1 MNSISLYSNTV
12 GEIEKFLKLY
22 SSIDFN
28 LENKQN
34 FKQEF
39 QNPIDMIDF
48 MSCFIDNN
56 NKFKIS
62 MWISID
68 KDIYIKI
75 NEYNLNTIIKYIY
88 ERYPW

>member
-28 LENKQN
+28 LENKQK

>member
-28 LENKQN
+28 LENKQK

-39 QNPIDMIDF
+39 QNHIDMIDL
-48 MSCFIDNN
+48 MS
-56 NKFKIS
+56 
-62 MWISID
+62 
-68 KDIYIKI
+68 
-75 NEYNLNTIIKYIY
+75 
-88 ERYPW
+88 

>member
-75 NEYNLNTIIKYIY
+75 NDYNLNTIIKYIY

>member
-28 LENKQN
+28 LDNKQN

-75 NEYNLNTIIKYIY
+75 NDYNLNTIIKYIY

>member
-28 LENKQN
+28 LENKQH
-34 FKQEF
+34 FKREF

-75 NEYNLNTIIKYIY
+75 NEYNLNAIIKYIY

>member
-22 SSIDFN
+22 GSIDFN

-75 NEYNLNTIIKYIY
+75 NDYNLNTIIKYIY